1 MAKNK
6 LNLTAIKYTAAGYF
20 ILIAALNLA
29 VTVWNSKANAWQD
42 VLLLAMA
49 SLPLLI
55 NKKWLY
61 LAYGILLSLIT
72 LIILTAYIA
81 MYNDVQSKNSSAYF
95 VLGCLIHLFSLSC
108 ALALVYVGIYDFKKK
123 YNGV

>member
-20 ILIAALNLA
+20 ILIATLNLA

-42 VLLLAMA
+42 VLILAMV

-61 LAYGILLSLIT
+61 LGYGILLSLISLT
-72 LIILTAYIA
+72 ILTAYIA
-81 MYNDVQSKNSSAYF
+81 TYYDTASNNFLAYF
-95 VLGCLIHLFSLSC
+95 VLGCFIHLFTLGC
-108 ALALVYVGIYDFKKK
+108 ALALVYVGIYDLKKN